1 MFGKKIEL
9 KKDGY
14 QEQSFVMP
22 EVESEHKK
30 TSSGKA
36 QSPMSSEP
44 STHTSERANSE
55 IEDAVL
61 IKKPKQQKYT
71 EADAGD
77 GTKAHE
83 QYLTGVPLFLTI
95 ISCVVTLFIA
105 ALDQTI
111 VSTILTTVGDDFNSF
126 EKVGW
131 LTSGF
136 MLPMACLIPSYGKIS
151 IAFGRKATLIAGIIV
166 FEIGSLISALSNSMS
181 LLIGGRVIQGI
192 GGGAIQSMVMVIL
205 TESVPISRRSLV
217 FASVSVVWSTSSVLG
232 PIIGGALEKI
242 TWRWCFYINLPI
254 GGVSLLVLIFGF
266 NPPKPKGNIREK
278 LSTIDY
284 IGTFFLTLGL
294 VLVLLGLTFG
304 GVDFPWRSAAVICL
318 FTIGGVLLI
327 IFCIWNF
334 RYSSHPIILA
344 EFVKSFTT
352 MTALISAMFNF
363 GFFISNLT
371 YLAVYFQV
379 VFNASS
385 LQSGIDLLP
394 LVVSVTIASLANS
407 MFINMTKNVKITM
420 IVSGILSPLGSGL
433 LLLLDKHSSVGK
445 RIGILLVSGIAIG
458 LQFQSSTLSAQLVAP
473 KDIPGALILVTVLL
487 NFGRELA
494 STISVT
500 IAQLLFQVTG
510 TRYLEDLQRDMSS
523 SVDGYAQFANISAK
537 SLISNPRLVRN
548 FPNEVREMVLDQY
561 MKALKNVF
569 YFGLAL
575 AVVCFIASL
584 FTTGK
589 KIPKTKDIKT
599 ADSEDDQEQM
609 KKAKV
614 SDEADQL
621 QTEKPTA
628 ESLSSHQEQHP
639 TMREVS
645 K

>member
-1 MFGKKIEL
+1 MEL
-9 KKDGY
+9 A
-14 QEQSFVMP
+14 QN
-22 EVESEHKK
+22 K
-30 TSSGKA
+30 TSLSKA
-36 QSPMSSEP
+36 QSPMPSEP
-44 STHTSERANSE
+44 STHTSERENSE
-55 IEDAVL
+55 IDDEIA
-61 IKKPKQQKYT
+61 IKQHKQEKYT

-95 ISCVVTLFIA
+95 LSCIVTLFIA

-111 VSTILTTVGDDFNSF
+111 VSTILTTVGNHFNSF

-151 IAFGRKATLIAGIIV
+151 IAFGRKATLIAGIVI
-166 FEIGSLISALSNSMS
+166 FEIGSLISALANSMS

-284 IGTFFLTLGL
+284 VGTFFMTLGL

-304 GVDFPWRSAAVICL
+304 GVDYPWKSAAVICL
-318 FTIGGVLLI
+318 FTVGGVLLTV
-327 IFCIWNF
+327 FAVWNF
-334 RYSSHPIILA
+334 RYSPNPIILA
-344 EFVKSFTT
+344 DFVKSFTT

-407 MFINMTKNVKITM
+407 MFINLTKNVKITM
-420 IVSGILSPLGSGL
+420 IVSGVLSPLGSGL
-433 LLLLDKHSSVGK
+433 LLLLDKNSSVGK

-473 KDIPGALILVTVLL
+473 KDVPGALILVTVLL
-487 NFGRELA
+487 NFARELA
-494 STISVT
+494 STVSVT

-510 TRYLEDLQRDMSS
+510 TRYLEDLQRDISKN
-523 SVDGYAQFANISAK
+523 VDGYTEFINMQAK
-537 SLISNPRLVRN
+537 SLISNPRLIRKL
-548 FPNEVREMVLDQY
+548 PTEVREMVLDQFV
-561 MKALKNVF
+561 KALKNVF

-575 AVVCFIASL
+575 AAVCFIASL

-599 ADSEDDQEQM
+599 ADSEDDQEHM
-609 KKAKV
+609 EEIKAPNGT
-614 SDEADQL
+614 DQL
-621 QTEKPTA
+621 QNQETTVDT
-628 ESLSSHQEQHP
+628 LGSHLERRLTKEDGENQ
-639 TMREVS
+639 R
-645 K
+645 

>member
-1 MFGKKIEL
+1 MEPA
-9 KKDGY
+9 
-14 QEQSFVMP
+14 QN
-22 EVESEHKK
+22 K
-30 TSSGKA
+30 TSLSKA
-36 QSPMSSEP
+36 QSPMPSEP
-44 STHTSERANSE
+44 STHTSERENSE
-55 IEDAVL
+55 IDDEVA
-61 IKKPKQQKYT
+61 IKQHKQEKYT

-95 ISCVVTLFIA
+95 LSCIVTLFIA

-111 VSTILTTVGDDFNSF
+111 VSTILTTVGNHFNSF

-151 IAFGRKATLIAGIIV
+151 IAFGRKTTLIAGIVI
-166 FEIGSLISALSNSMS
+166 FEIGSLISALANSMS

-284 IGTFFLTLGL
+284 VGTFFMTLGL

-304 GVDFPWRSAAVICL
+304 GVDYPWKSAAVICL
-318 FTIGGVLLI
+318 FTVGGVLLI
-327 IFCIWNF
+327 VFAVWNF
-334 RYSSHPIILA
+334 RYSPNPIILA
-344 EFVKSFTT
+344 DFVKSFTT

-407 MFINMTKNVKITM
+407 MFINLTKNVKITM
-420 IVSGILSPLGSGL
+420 IVSGVLSPLGSGL
-433 LLLLDKHSSVGK
+433 LLLLDKNSSVGK

-473 KDIPGALILVTVLL
+473 KDVPGALILVTVLL
-487 NFGRELA
+487 NFARELA
-494 STISVT
+494 STVSVT

-510 TRYLEDLQRDMSS
+510 TRYLEDLQRDISKK
-523 SVDGYAQFANISAK
+523 VDGYTEFIDIPAK
-537 SLISNPRLVRN
+537 SLISNPRLIRKL
-548 FPNEVREMVLDQY
+548 PTEVREMVLDQFV
-561 MKALKNVF
+561 KALKNVF

-575 AVVCFIASL
+575 AAVCFIASL

-599 ADSEDDQEQM
+599 ADSEDEQEHMEEM
-609 KKAKV
+609 KAPNGT
-614 SDEADQL
+614 DQL
-621 QTEKPTA
+621 QN
-628 ESLSSHQEQHP
+628 QETTVNIPNSYLEHRLIKEDGENQ
-639 TMREVS
+639 R
-645 K
+645 

>member
-1 MFGKKIEL
+1 MEPA
-9 KKDGY
+9 
-14 QEQSFVMP
+14 QN
-22 EVESEHKK
+22 K
-30 TSSGKA
+30 TSLSKA
-36 QSPMSSEP
+36 QSPMPSEP
-44 STHTSERANSE
+44 STHTSERENSE
-55 IEDAVL
+55 IDDEVA
-61 IKKPKQQKYT
+61 IKQHKQEKYT

-95 ISCVVTLFIA
+95 LSCIVTLFIA

-111 VSTILTTVGDDFNSF
+111 VSTILTTVGNHFNSF

-151 IAFGRKATLIAGIIV
+151 IAFGRKTTLIAGIVI
-166 FEIGSLISALSNSMS
+166 FEIGSLISALANSMS

-284 IGTFFLTLGL
+284 VGTFFMTLGL

-304 GVDFPWRSAAVICL
+304 GVDYPWKSAAVICL
-318 FTIGGVLLI
+318 FTVGGVLLI
-327 IFCIWNF
+327 VFTVWNF
-334 RYSSHPIILA
+334 RYSPNPIILA
-344 EFVKSFTT
+344 DFVKSFTT

-407 MFINMTKNVKITM
+407 MFINLTKNVKITM
-420 IVSGILSPLGSGL
+420 IVSGVLSPLGSGL
-433 LLLLDKHSSVGK
+433 LLLLDKNSSVGK

-473 KDIPGALILVTVLL
+473 KDVPGALILVTVLL
-487 NFGRELA
+487 NFARELA
-494 STISVT
+494 STVSVT

-510 TRYLEDLQRDMSS
+510 TRYLEDLQRDISKK
-523 SVDGYAQFANISAK
+523 VDGYTEFIDIPAK
-537 SLISNPRLVRN
+537 SLISNPRLIRKL
-548 FPNEVREMVLDQY
+548 PTEVREMVLDQFV
-561 MKALKNVF
+561 KALKNVF

-575 AVVCFIASL
+575 AAVCFIASL

-599 ADSEDDQEQM
+599 ADSEDEQEHMEEM
-609 KKAKV
+609 KAPNGT
-614 SDEADQL
+614 DQL
-621 QTEKPTA
+621 QN
-628 ESLSSHQEQHP
+628 QETTVNIPNSYFEHRLIKEDGENQ
-639 TMREVS
+639 R
-645 K
+645 

>member
-1 MFGKKIEL
+1 MSRG
-9 KKDGY
+9 
-14 QEQSFVMP
+14 
-22 EVESEHKK
+22 ESAHGEP
-30 TSSGKA
+30 SSTKA
-36 QSPMSSEP
+36 QSPISSTS
-44 STHTSERANSE
+44 STHASEEE
-55 IEDAVL
+55 INHKVVNTEPL
-61 IKKPKQQKYT
+61 RQEKYT

-83 QYLTGVPLFLTI
+83 QYLHGVPLLLTI
-95 ISCVVTLFIA
+95 LSCIVTLFIA

-111 VSTILTTVGDDFNSF
+111 VSTILTTVGDHFNSF

-151 IAFGRKATLIAGIIV
+151 IAFGRKATLIGGIIV
-166 FEIGSLISALSNSMS
+166 FEIGSLISALANSMS
-181 LLIGGRVIQGI
+181 LLIGGRVIQGV

-217 FASVSVVWSTSSVLG
+217 FASVSIVWSTSSVLG

-266 NPPKPKGNIREK
+266 HPPKPKGNIREK

-284 IGTFFLTLGL
+284 VGTFFMTSGL

-304 GVDFPWRSAAVICL
+304 GIDFPWRSAAVICL

-327 IFCIWNF
+327 IFAVWNF
-334 RYSSHPIILA
+334 RFSTNPIILA
-344 EFVKSFTT
+344 EFIKSPTT
-352 MTALISAMFNF
+352 MTATISAMFNF

-407 MFINMTKNVKITM
+407 MFINLTKNVKITM
-420 IVSGILSPLGSGL
+420 VVSGVLSPLGSGL
-433 LLLLDKHSSVGK
+433 LLLLDKNSSVGK

-473 KDIPGALILVTVLL
+473 KHVPGALILVTVLL
-487 NFGRELA
+487 NFARELA
-494 STISVT
+494 STVSVT
-500 IAQLLFQVTG
+500 IAQLLFQTTG
-510 TRYLEDLQRDMSS
+510 TRYIKDLQLNVNRNI
-523 SVDGYAQFANISAK
+523 DGYNEFTSMSAK
-537 SLISNPRLVRN
+537 SLISNPRLVRTL
-548 FPNEVREMVLDQY
+548 PNEVRELVLDQFV
-561 MKALKNVF
+561 KALKNVF

-575 AVVCFIASL
+575 AAVCFIASL

-599 ADSEDDQEQM
+599 ADSEDEKSQAEEMKAVNGANDSPDQETNM
-609 KKAKV
+609 D
-614 SDEADQL
+614 SS
-621 QTEKPTA
+621 
-628 ESLSSHQEQHP
+628 SLGQRQ
-639 TMREVS
+639 
-645 K
+645 